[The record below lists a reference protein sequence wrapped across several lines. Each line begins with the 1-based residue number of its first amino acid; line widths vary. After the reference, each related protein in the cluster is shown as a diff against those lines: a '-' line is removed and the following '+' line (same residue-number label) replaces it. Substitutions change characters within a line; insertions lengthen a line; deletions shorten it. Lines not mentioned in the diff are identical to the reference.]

1 MEMSSPNV
9 SYIDIA
15 QTTEADFV
23 PLFPE
28 QAWGEYLMTSLK

>member
-15 QTTEADFV
+15 QATEADFV
-23 PLFPE
+23 PMFPE
-28 QAWGEYLMTSLK
+28 QV